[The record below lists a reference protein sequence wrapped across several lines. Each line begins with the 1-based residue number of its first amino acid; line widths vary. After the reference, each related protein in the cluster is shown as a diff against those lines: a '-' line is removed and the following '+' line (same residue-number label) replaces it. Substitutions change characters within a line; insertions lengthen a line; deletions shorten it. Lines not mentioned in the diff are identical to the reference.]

1 MSHEATSGG
10 HRSVLKI
17 EQHSIDFI
25 PESERHGKPW
35 QQLPFWFGNGVG
47 LTSAGIGFIGPSLGL
62 GLAWSVVAVVT
73 GMAFGTVFMAL
84 HANQGPRLGLPQM
97 IQSRAQ
103 FGSRGVVLP
112 LVLAVFIYV
121 SFIVATALFT
131 RSAFNHLFNTNA
143 GIWFYPLFIAV
154 VIIIAIYGFDWVH
167 AFNRWAGY
175 SGLAFF
181 IAVNVLL
188 VLYTSEHG
196 VHEVA
201 AKFPGFSWTPFLVQF
216 AAAAG
221 YQIAFAIF
229 TADYTRYLPSK
240 TSAPKVIGFV
250 FSGATLGPA
259 WSGALGSVV
268 ASYFA
273 QPDPI
278 GSFQDFGNHELSGF
292 GTALIAFTLVCFVI
306 GLTPLAYGAML
317 DSITAIDSI
326 KRIRPS
332 ANWRIGAA
340 VFVFIVSSIIA
351 CAVPDN
357 LVADYNTLVTLI
369 LYLIIPWTA
378 INLTDYYFIR
388 RGKYVISELVKTDG
402 IYGEWNWRGLTAYAI
417 GAASMVPFYN
427 LSFYEG
433 PATSALGGADISFIV
448 GIAVSALV
456 YYTLAHGTETTER
469 QLVRDEQRT
478 HTAMVSSFDAPEPGT
493 LATE

>member
-1 MSHEATSGG
+1 MSTEATSGR
-10 HRSVLKI
+10 RSLLQI
-17 EQHSIDFI
+17 EEHSIDFI

-35 QQLPFWFGNGVG
+35 QQLWFWFGNGCS
-47 LTSAGIGFIGPSLGL
+47 LTSAGIGFIGPALGL
-62 GLAWSVVAVVT
+62 GLAWSVTAVVT

-131 RSAFNHLFNTNA
+131 RSAFNHLFNTNV
-143 GIWFYPLFIAV
+143 GIWFYPIFIAV
-154 VIIIAIYGFDWVH
+154 VMVIAIYGFDWVH

-181 IAVNVLL
+181 IAVNILL
-188 VLYTSEHG
+188 VMYTSERG

-240 TSAPKVIGFV
+240 TSAPKVIGYV

-259 WSGALGSVV
+259 WCGALGAVV
-268 ASYFA
+268 ACYFA
-273 QPDPI
+273 SPDPI

-292 GTALIAFTLVCFVI
+292 GTALIAFTLICFVI

-317 DSITAIDSI
+317 DSITAIDSV
-326 KRIRPS
+326 KKIRP
-332 ANWRIGAA
+332 NGRWRIGAA
-340 VFVFIVSSIIA
+340 IGVFIVSSIIA
-351 CAVPDN
+351 SAVPDN

-369 LYLIIPWTA
+369 LYFLIPWTA
-378 INLTDYYFIR
+378 INLVDYYLVR
-388 RGKYVISELVKTDG
+388 RGKYVISELFKANG
-402 IYGEWNWRGLTAYAI
+402 IYGQWNWRGLTAYAV
-417 GAASMVPFYN
+417 GAVSMIPFYN

-433 PATSALGGADISFIV
+433 PATKALGGADISFLV
-448 GIAVSALV
+448 GIIVSAVV
-456 YYTLAHGTETTER
+456 YYVLAHGADTAES
-469 QLVRDEQRT
+469 VVVHDEQRT
-478 HTAMVSSFDAPEPGT
+478 HPTMVSSFEAPEPGT

>member
-1 MSHEATSGG
+1 MSSEGKKG
-10 HRSVLKI
+10 HRPVLQI
-17 EQHSIDFI
+17 EEHSIDYI

-62 GLAWSVVAVVT
+62 NLAWSVTAVVG
-73 GMAFGTVFMAL
+73 GMAFGTIFMAL

-131 RSAFNHLFNTNA
+131 RSAFNHLFNVNA
-143 GIWFYPLFIAV
+143 GIWFYPIFIAV
-154 VIIIAIYGFDWVH
+154 VMVIAVYGFDWVH
-167 AFNRWAGY
+167 LFNRLAGY
-175 SGLAFF
+175 FGLAFF
-181 IAVNVLL
+181 IIVNVLL
-188 VLYTSEHG
+188 VMYTSESS

-201 AKFPGFSWTPFLVQF
+201 AKVSGFDWTPFMIQF

-229 TADYTRYLPSK
+229 TSDYTRYLPSK
-240 TSAPKVIGFV
+240 TSAQKVIGFV

-259 WSGALGSVV
+259 WCGALGAVV

-273 QPDPI
+273 APDPI
-278 GSFQDFGNHELSGF
+278 GSFQLFGNFELPGF

-306 GLTPLAYGAML
+306 GLTPLAYGAVL
-317 DSITAIDSI
+317 DSITAIDSV
-326 KRIRPS
+326 KRIRPN
-332 ANWRIGAA
+332 ARWRVGTAIG
-340 VFVFIVSSIIA
+340 VFIAASIIA
-351 CAVPDN
+351 CAVPDD

-378 INLTDYYFIR
+378 INLADYYFIR
-388 RGKYVISELVKTDG
+388 RGRYVITELFKIDG
-402 IYGEWNWRGLTAYAI
+402 IYGQWNWRGLTAYGI
-417 GAASMVPFYN
+417 GVVSMIPFYAI
-427 LSFYEG
+427 SFYEG
-433 PATSALGGADISFIV
+433 PAANALGGADISFLV
-448 GIAVSALV
+448 GIVISATV
-456 YYTLAHGTETTER
+456 YIVLARDTVASEQ
-469 QLVRDEQRT
+469 QLVQEEQRR
-478 HTAMVSSFDAPEPGT
+478 HPSMVSSLEATGEGT
-493 LATE
+493 LAAD

>member
-1 MSHEATSGG
+1 MSNQTSSE
-10 HRSVLKI
+10 HRSVLQI

-47 LTSAGIGFIGPSLGL
+47 ITSAGIGFIGPSLGL
-62 GLAWSVVAVVT
+62 GLAWSVVATVV

-103 FGSRGVVLP
+103 FGSKGVVLP

-131 RSAFNHLFNTNA
+131 RSAFNDLFGTNV
-143 GIWFYPLFIAV
+143 GIWFYPIFIAV
-154 VIIIAIYGFDWVH
+154 VVVIAIYGFDWVH

-181 IAVNVLL
+181 IVANVLL
-188 VLYTSEHG
+188 VMYTGAHG

-201 AKFPGFSWTPFLVQF
+201 AKFPGFDWTPFLVQF

-229 TADYTRYLPSK
+229 TSDYTRYLPSK

-259 WSGALGSVV
+259 WSGALGCVV
-268 ASYFA
+268 ASYFLK
-273 QPDPI
+273 PDPI
-278 GSFQDFGNHELSGF
+278 GSFEQFGNHELSGF
-292 GTALIAFTLVCFVI
+292 GTALIAFSLICFVI

-317 DSITAIDSI
+317 DSITAIDSV
-326 KRIRPS
+326 KRIRPN
-332 ANWRIGAA
+332 AKWRIGAA
-340 VFVFIVSSIIA
+340 IGVLIVSSIIA

-378 INLTDYYFIR
+378 INLVDYYFVR
-388 RGKYVISELVKTDG
+388 RGKYVISELFKADG
-402 IYGEWNWRGLTAYAI
+402 MYGEWNWRGLTAYGI
-417 GAASMVPFYN
+417 GVVSMVPFYN
-427 LSFYEG
+427 LSFFEG
-433 PATSALGGADISFIV
+433 PATKALGGADISFLV
-448 GIAVSALV
+448 GIVVAALT
-456 YYTLAHGTETTER
+456 YFFLARGVATSERGLLRAEQATEP
-469 QLVRDEQRT
+469 
-478 HTAMVSSFDAPEPGT
+478 AMVSSFEAPGEGS
-493 LATE
+493 LAAG